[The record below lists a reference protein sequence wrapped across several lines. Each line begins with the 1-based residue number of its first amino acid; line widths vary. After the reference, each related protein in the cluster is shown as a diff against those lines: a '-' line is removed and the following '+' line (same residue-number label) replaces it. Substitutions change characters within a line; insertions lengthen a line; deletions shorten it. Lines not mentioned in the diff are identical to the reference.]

1 MGVASWRNSIS
12 KTRGT
17 ESGQAVLEM
26 VVVLP
31 FLALLVAAALA
42 FGPLIYMRLATQQ
55 AAYDCAVA
63 AAQSLDAARGI
74 QQGIFAATESFGA
87 FNLNTGRAN
96 VQVYGSWQRSGMITC
111 SVSYSVPTGAFPFHG
126 LISIPSHID
135 HDVSIPPQS
144 IKSLWQ

>member
-1 MGVASWRNSIS
+1 MFAAHKEHRNQ
-12 KTRGT
+12 K
-17 ESGQAVLEM
+17 GQAVLEM

-74 QQGIFAATESFGA
+74 QQGLFAANESFGA
-87 FNLNTGRAN
+87 FNLNGNRAN
-96 VQVYGSWQRSGMITC
+96 VQVYGSWERSGVITC
-111 SVSYSVPTGAFPFHG
+111 AISFSVPTGAFPFHG
-126 LISIPSHID
+126 LITIPSQIEHA
-135 HDVSIPPQS
+135 VSVPPQT
-144 IKSLWQ
+144 IKSQWR